1 MFTADGKQAT
11 VKYDSSKKMFYIE
24 WSGEEIP
31 TTTRIVTGQN
41 KVSVW
46 SSTITV
52 RAKEDF
58 LGGNDILSNGNEA
71 GQNQVYDPNNNYN
84 PKKDF
89 PKTTMNPKLL
99 DLHLSHYEDT
109 IFKGEEISPESLYDK
124 LKTSKVQD
132 DNDSKWFI
140 DYLKRNS
147 KKLKNNENYYIDV
160 ISGRSNPLND
170 NIVTFSKSDRTLT
183 IEVPYYYLEVSGN
196 NASYAGGTQHKND
209 KVGTLKYTW
218 TMVDTGGN
226 SLTDGDFRKSF
237 TTATTADVKYK
248 LEVKYTPD
256 PIDYGSGDQYAD
268 NGTPRTLA
276 LTQQSG
282 TDKLIRD
289 PVGEEQTSMKSDKGI
304 AVIHAVDGRIGTM
317 KKMKREDFFFYLP
330 DDGSVSFNFTIKRTY
345 NGSAENY
352 GSPVT
357 ITRTKSEIE
366 ALTADSDGDV
376 VLGSEWIKDL
386 PVGEYK
392 VTEAVSDSEAVKLA
406 NIKAYTPDDLV
417 SDS

>member
-1 MFTADGKQAT
+1 
-11 VKYDSSKKMFYIE
+11 MFYIE

-41 KVSVW
+41 KVSIW

-196 NASYAGGTQHKND
+196 KLISYGVYTILFHFSKNRALIYVFRPD
-209 KVGTLKYTW
+209 RLGRDLGDETARAFLKNRGYESESPKKHLACLMKRMKEDDEFPHEVGLFLGYPPKD
-218 TMVDTGGN
+218 VQ
-226 SLTDGDFRKSF
+226 SF
-237 TTATTADVKYK
+237 TECRGRGYK
-248 LEVKYTPD
+248 CC
-256 PIDYGSGDQYAD
+256 G
-268 NGTPRTLA
+268 N
-276 LTQQSG
+276 
-282 TDKLIRD
+282 
-289 PVGEEQTSMKSDKGI
+289 
-304 AVIHAVDGRIGTM
+304 
-317 KKMKREDFFFYLP
+317 
-330 DDGSVSFNFTIKRTY
+330 
-345 NGSAENY
+345 
-352 GSPVT
+352 
-357 ITRTKSEIE
+357 
-366 ALTADSDGDV
+366 
-376 VLGSEWIKDL
+376 
-386 PVGEYK
+386 
-392 VTEAVSDSEAVKLA
+392 
-406 NIKAYTPDDLV
+406 
-417 SDS
+417 